1 MLAWWWELMP
11 LFVVR
16 RISLRHCERL
26 QASETLLVV
35 MPRPDVLVR
44 VPDHLPPQGAST

>member
-26 QASETLLVV
+26 LAGGTLLVV